1 MQNCLGIYI
10 ESHLIKYAKV
20 SKEKDTFKVESFG
33 VNFLE
38 NISLADAIKKIV
50 EETYSFSTPICINL
64 SNENYL
70 YYNIFSLLSKNDVQR
85 SVQTEFEAYCD
96 ENKYNQ
102 NAFETRYALVQN
114 VEDKEKIKAI
124 QIVVNKI
131 ELNRQK
137 QPLEK
142 YRLTRISPVG
152 TAIASVAKLEKKE
165 NVLIVNM
172 EENTT
177 ITTVIDRQVYN
188 VDTIDNGSQEVL
200 AKINKVENSLS
211 KAYSICKETTIY
223 TSSVVEGTKEQPYLQ
238 YIVPTLYQICQKVQQ
253 IVSESN
259 VKISTIYLTGTLS
272 AINNVDLYFQEFLS
286 GIDCK
291 ILRPSIVE
299 EKTGQ
304 INIKDYIE
312 VNTPIS
318 LALQGLGEGIQALNF
333 KNMSFMDQLKQ
344 ALTAD
349 VGSKKLK
356 GTVKAKGKENK
367 TIDFSSFKSK
377 LSDTETMLLRAV
389 SAIILINIIFIIFTK
404 VLMTQMNKK
413 QTEIE
418 GLISTQNAEIAKVN
432 KDTNSL
438 NSKNTKYKSLIEELN
453 AINNKISDIAAC
465 RNSIPNLLN
474 QIMYGI
480 PDNVQLISIKNTT
493 NRHIQIVAQSTN
505 YDALGYFLAKIK
517 VGQILNNAISSS
529 GVKNGDTVTITIEG
543 DLP

>member
-356 GTVKAKGKENK
+356 GTVKAKGKGKENK
-367 TIDFSSFKSK
+367 AIDFSSFKSK

-389 SAIILINIIFIIFTK
+389 SAIILLNI
-404 VLMTQMNKK
+404 
-413 QTEIE
+413 

-432 KDTNSL
+432 KDINSL

>member
-253 IVSESN
+253 IVSESHA
-259 VKISTIYLTGTLS
+259 KISTVYLTGTLS
-272 AINNVDLYFQEFLS
+272 SINNVDLYFQEFLS

-356 GTVKAKGKENK
+356 GTLKAKGKENK

-418 GLISTQNAEIAKVN
+418 GLISTQNAEIDKVN

>member
-253 IVSESN
+253 IVSESHT
-259 VKISTIYLTGTLS
+259 KISTVYLTGTLS
-272 AINNVDLYFQEFLS
+272 SINNVDLYFQEFLS